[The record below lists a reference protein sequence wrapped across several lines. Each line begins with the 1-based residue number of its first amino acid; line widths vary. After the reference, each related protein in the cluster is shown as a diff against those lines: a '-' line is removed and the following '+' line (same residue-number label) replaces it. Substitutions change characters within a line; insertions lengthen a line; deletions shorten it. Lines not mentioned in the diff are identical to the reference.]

1 MSSEFDKEESI
12 NELVRQVSNLV
23 SRIISPNF
31 CQNYLTPNYSCLS
44 SASCISS
51 LALFRL
57 TKSEGTSNS
66 EILTVGFSP
75 YL

>member
-31 CQNYLTPNYSCLS
+31 CHNYLTPNLQ
-44 SASCISS
+44 
-51 LALFRL
+51 LFI
-57 TKSEGTSNS
+57 EC
-66 EILTVGFSP
+66 
-75 YL
+75 